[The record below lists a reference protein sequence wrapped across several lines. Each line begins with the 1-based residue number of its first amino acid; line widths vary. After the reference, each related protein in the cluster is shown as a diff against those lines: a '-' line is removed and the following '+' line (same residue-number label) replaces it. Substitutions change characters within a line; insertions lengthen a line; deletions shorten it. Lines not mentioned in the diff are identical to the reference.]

1 MAQAFGKVGVHFAQ
15 ADINYSSDTIRAVL
29 LGAGWTPN
37 IDTNEF
43 WSAISTYEIT
53 ATGYTAGG
61 KTLATKTITYDTASN
76 RTYLDCDPITWSSS
90 TIDAEY
96 IVFLKWTGTAGTSIL
111 MSYQSLTGSADSASG
126 DFTFTPDANGILY
139 LGV

>member
-1 MAQAFGKVGVHFAQ
+1 MAQAFGLVGKHFAQ
-15 ADINYSSDTIRAVL
+15 GDINYPADTIRAVL
-29 LGAGWTPN
+29 LSAAWTPN

-43 WSAISTYEIT
+43 WSAISANEIV

-61 KTLATKTITYDTASN
+61 ITLTNKTVTYDTSSN
-76 RTYLDCDPITWSSS
+76 RTYLDCDPITWASS

-126 DFTFTPDANGILY
+126 NFTFTPDANGIMY